1 MELKLKLSEGYLVFY
16 GENNMNKD
24 LFEGLNAV
32 VQYRRKDGD
41 DIWRT
46 MAAFDVESMADKY
59 CADCSAAN
67 STWEYRVVPVRNR

>member
-1 MELKLKLSEGYLVFY
+1 
-16 GENNMNKD
+16 MNKD